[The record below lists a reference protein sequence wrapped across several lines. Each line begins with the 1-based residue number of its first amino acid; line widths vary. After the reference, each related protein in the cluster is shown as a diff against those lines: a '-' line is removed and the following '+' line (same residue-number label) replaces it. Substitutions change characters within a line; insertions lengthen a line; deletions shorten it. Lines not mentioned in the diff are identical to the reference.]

1 MLKGNVLIVDDMD
14 DICDSVKSLINEE
27 FPEVRVFVSKNV
39 DEAIEILKNDLINVV
54 ITDMVMDSEEAGY
67 DLLRFMKEKKPLTQ
81 VIVLTAYPSI
91 KNVVKCMRIGCFDYI
106 SKEEA
111 MAFEQLIEST
121 RKALELSNYPVDRQT
136 LTERLI
142 LAYWNEMQR
151 LKSTAKKGIALENL
165 CSLILQKIPGW
176 QQIESRVRTDT
187 EEIDLVIINE
197 SKKEFWKNFGTLIM
211 VECKNWST
219 KKKPGKNE
227 FASFYAKI
235 TGRGEKD
242 CRLGFFVSIN
252 GNARTFK
259 IELQRIAKEN
269 IKIVVLEKD
278 DLWGLVCAEDRSQ
291 FLKKLIVKQIL

>member
-1 MLKGNVLIVDDMD
+1 MLKGNILIVDDEKEVCSS
-14 DICDSVKSLINEE
+14 INSLINEA
-27 FPEVRVFVSKNV
+27 FPEVQVYISNNIKKS
-39 DEAIEILKNDLINVV
+39 IEILKTNLINVV
-54 ITDMVMDSEEAGY
+54 ITDMVMDSEEEGI
-67 DLLRFMKEKKPLTQ
+67 DLLLFMKEKKPVTQ

-106 SKEEA
+106 SKNEE
-111 MAFEQLIEST
+111 MVFEQLRDST
-121 RKALELSNYPVDRQT
+121 LKALELSNYPVDRQT

-151 LKSTAKKGIALENL
+151 LKSAAKKGIALENL

-197 SKKEFWKNFGTLIM
+197 SKKEFWKNFGMLIM

-227 FASFYAKI
+227 FDSFYAKI
-235 TGRGEKD
+235 TRRGEKD

-252 GNARTFK
+252 GVARTFK

-291 FLKKLIVKQIL
+291 FLKKLIVQQIL